1 MDKKIIAYQYDK
13 LDIDE
18 HPKNIVME
26 RDEEGEFSLIV
37 LDNIK
42 NTKIKVLFDNANQI
56 LSLAYNLKK
65 FAENPDENG
74 SDPNT
79 WSVRY

>member
-42 NTKIKVLFDNANQI
+42 KTKITVLFDNANHK
-56 LSLAYNLKK
+56 Y
-65 FAENPDENG
+65 
-74 SDPNT
+74 
-79 WSVRY
+79 

>member
-18 HPKNIVME
+18 HLKNIVME

-56 LSLAYNLKK
+56 LSLAYNLKC